1 MQTPDWNYIPNCRI
15 PANQTLPEGV
25 IRYAA
30 IVSYDG
36 SEFCGFQRQKHS
48 PSVQVVL
55 EKALSYVADESVTV
69 GCAGRTDTAVHAS
82 YQVVHFDCTAKR
94 DGRNWVMGAN
104 SKLPDSVALVW
115 AGLVGCDFHARFSAL
130 SRTYR
135 YVMVAQETRPA
146 ILSTGVTW
154 VKYPL
159 RGDLMETAC
168 QFLLGEQDF
177 SAFRGAGCQSL
188 SPFRN
193 VEKATV
199 YESSNLL
206 VFEITANAFL
216 LHMVRNIVGSLME
229 VGLSRRP
236 ASWIKE
242 LLDGGD
248 RCKSAATAPPN
259 GLYLVDVTYPDIAEI
274 PELPKGPLF
283 LPAFTTRGI

>member
-1 MQTPDWNYIPNCRI
+1 
-15 PANQTLPEGV
+15 LPHSRESDSSEGV

>member
-1 MQTPDWNYIPNCRI
+1 LQTPDWNYIPNCRI
-15 PANQTLPEGV
+15 PEDQTLPEGV

-69 GCAGRTDTAVHAS
+69 GCAGRTDTAVHDS

-216 LHMVRNIVGSLME
+216 LNMVRNIVGSLME

>member
-1 MQTPDWNYIPNCRI
+1 LW
-15 PANQTLPEGV
+15 
-25 IRYAA
+25 
-30 IVSYDG
+30 
-36 SEFCGFQRQKHS
+36 FQRQKHS

>member
-1 MQTPDWNYIPNCRI
+1 LQTPDWNYIPNCRI
-15 PANQTLPEGV
+15 PENQTLPEGV

-135 YVMVAQETRPA
+135 YVMVTQETRPA

>member
-1 MQTPDWNYIPNCRI
+1 LQTPDWNYIPNCRI
-15 PANQTLPEGV
+15 PEGQTLPEGV

-36 SEFCGFQRQKHS
+36 STFCGFQRQKHS
-48 PSVQVVL
+48 PSVQAVL

-104 SKLPDSVALVW
+104 RNLPDSVALLW
-115 AGLVGCDFHARFSAL
+115 AGQVGCDFHARFSAL

-193 VEKATV
+193 VEKASV
-199 YESSNLL
+199 YQSSNLL
-206 VFEITANAFL
+206 IFEITANAFV

-248 RCKSAATAPPN
+248 RRKSAATAAPN
-259 GLYLVDVTYPDIAEI
+259 GLYLVDVAYPDTAEI

-283 LPAFTTRGI
+283 LPEFNGRGT

>member
-1 MQTPDWNYIPNCRI
+1 LQTPDWNYIPNCRI
-15 PANQTLPEGV
+15 PENQTLPEGV

>member
-1 MQTPDWNYIPNCRI
+1 LQTPDWNYIPNCRI
-15 PANQTLPEGV
+15 PENQTLPEGV

-283 LPAFTTRGI
+283 LPEFTTRGT

>member
-15 PANQTLPEGV
+15 PENQALPEGV

-283 LPAFTTRGI
+283 LPEFTARGI

>member
-1 MQTPDWNYIPNCRI
+1 LKTPDWNYIPNCRI
-15 PANQTLPEGV
+15 PEGQTLPDGV

-36 SEFCGFQRQKHS
+36 STFCGFQRQKHS
-48 PSVQVVL
+48 PSVQAVL
-55 EKALSYVADESVTV
+55 EKALSYVADEPVTV

-82 YQVVHFDCTAKR
+82 YQVVHFDCMAKR

-104 SKLPDSVALVW
+104 SKLPNSVALVW
-115 AGLVGCDFHARFSAL
+115 AGQVSSDFHARFSAL

-135 YVMVAQETRPA
+135 YVIASQESRPA

-154 VKYPL
+154 VKFPL
-159 RGDLMETAC
+159 RQDLMQTAC

-193 VEKATV
+193 VYQASV
-199 YESSNLL
+199 YQSSNLL
-206 VFEITANAFL
+206 IFEITANAFV

-236 ASWIKE
+236 VSWIKD

-248 RCKSAATAPPN
+248 RSKSAATASPN
-259 GLYLVDVTYPDIAEI
+259 GLYLVNVRYPDTAEI
-274 PELPKGPLF
+274 PDLPKGPLF
-283 LPAFTTRGI
+283 LPDLEGRGA